1 MSRRLDERE
10 SIYCVGNSDSRHI
23 HVSNIKIL
31 DEDDVDLPALVISR
45 SDHSDSSD
53 EDSISEPGSIPDLVD
68 REDVDSLLSSD
79 DEFSDDEL
87 SVKEFK
93 DDISVSTREDML
105 KPIETK
111 EREAYNSLSDDSSC
125 EDSDNDSSSGDSMPA
140 LRIRDDDDS
149 SWDSSESDS
158 MPALRIRDDDDSS
171 WDSSESDNDSIHLT
185 TVVGDT
191 EFELDDDITIPDITS
206 GNEMTRHILTTCTFD
221 KLHDD
226 STYTKSFCYATN
238 GNVMEYVSRVAAN
251 VRGARGIRP
260 RVRILQ

>member
-1 MSRRLDERE
+1 MS
-10 SIYCVGNSDSRHI
+10 
-23 HVSNIKIL
+23 
-31 DEDDVDLPALVISR
+31 
-45 SDHSDSSD
+45 
-53 EDSISEPGSIPDLVD
+53 
-68 REDVDSLLSSD
+68 
-79 DEFSDDEL
+79 
-87 SVKEFK
+87 
-93 DDISVSTREDML
+93 
-105 KPIETK
+105 KPIERK

-125 EDSDNDSSSGDSMPA
+125 EDSENDSNSGDSMPA

-149 SWDSSESDS
+149 SWDSSDDDDSSWDSSESDS
-158 MPALRIRDDDDSS
+158 MPALGIRDDDDSS
-171 WDSSESDNDSIHLT
+171 WDSSESDEDSINLT

-191 EFELDDDITIPDITS
+191 ELELDDDITIPDITS